1 MLKPLSNR
9 FRLKQPVWQY
19 VLLLLLFIPLLFAN
33 MGPSHDWGDD
43 FAQYIHQGINIAEGL
58 PQTQTGYVYNPE
70 NPMMGPRAYPIGFP
84 LMLAGVYALAG
95 NYIENYILFVSILLI
110 VYLFVLFVYLKLS
123 YRWHLALFGVLLIA
137 YNPVVIAFKREV
149 MADIPF
155 ALLLLLFLL
164 LMRGR
169 SSLLKYFLGG
179 LLVGLLICTKG
190 IGWAILPALMVH
202 AIFQA
207 KRNQTKG
214 LTLLSSLWPSL
225 IMASLAIGIWFLLQK
240 LLFNVPADYTSNF
253 LEGGIVTSIFTNISY
268 YQQVGMSALVSGFEY
283 TGFLGVFAGACALV
297 SIVLGIIRRAT
308 NPGFE
313 DWVFVFYML
322 VLLIY
327 PYQGSGFRFL
337 LPMIPLLLLYLA
349 NGLQEIVNK
358 LFVRPSKM
366 LLVIGFLAVGQ
377 YIPDLFYS
385 VRAYGNSIIG
395 PQDQSALHAFSYL
408 EHKLPAGAT
417 IAFAKPRALS
427 LYTRFNGFA
436 VGEDQK
442 IYQIDKQF
450 KELGIN
456 YYLVCTQV
464 KDANLERYISVRKK
478 TIQKVWEN
486 DKFILYQRL

>member
-1 MLKPLSNR
+1 
-9 FRLKQPVWQY
+9 
-19 VLLLLLFIPLLFAN
+19 
-33 MGPSHDWGDD
+33 
-43 FAQYIHQGINIAEGL
+43 
-58 PQTQTGYVYNPE
+58 
-70 NPMMGPRAYPIGFP
+70 
-84 LMLAGVYALAG
+84 
-95 NYIENYILFVSILLI
+95 
-110 VYLFVLFVYLKLS
+110 
-123 YRWHLALFGVLLIA
+123 
-137 YNPVVIAFKREV
+137 
-149 MADIPF
+149 
-155 ALLLLLFLL
+155 
-164 LMRGR
+164 
-169 SSLLKYFLGG
+169 
-179 LLVGLLICTKG
+179 
-190 IGWAILPALMVH
+190 
-202 AIFQA
+202 
-207 KRNQTKG
+207 
-214 LTLLSSLWPSL
+214 
-225 IMASLAIGIWFLLQK
+225 
-240 LLFNVPADYTSNF
+240 
-253 LEGGIVTSIFTNISY
+253 
-268 YQQVGMSALVSGFEY
+268 
-283 TGFLGVFAGACALV
+283 
-297 SIVLGIIRRAT
+297 
-308 NPGFE
+308 
-313 DWVFVFYML
+313 ML